1 MVFLFVKTHQFLH
14 TLFTILQN
22 NLSLFYTFCSLNG
35 RNMSRHFYLVF
46 FFLVLIIPSVL
57 RAQSKVSGY
66 TKDDLGM
73 AVELVNVILL
83 ALPDSTEAASTLSD
97 SLGHYQF
104 ENVKPGEYVLVA
116 MQLGYERS
124 ISKPLSIGDSS
135 EVVFPFVLIS
145 EEKDRTE
152 ITVTGKRP
160 VVRQDADKMVVSVE
174 NMLAAS
180 GLSAIDVLKRSP
192 GISVDKDGGITLRG
206 KAGVLIMLDDKPL
219 YMTAEQAGNLLKAIP
234 SDQIKE
240 IEIITTPS
248 AKYDAAG
255 NAGIINIR
263 LKKGAY
269 EGFNGSA
276 NVSYGQGRYHKFTA
290 GINSTY
296 KKNKVMLNGGYQYNN
311 KLELEEDYIDR
322 LYQSPTSEFSKLN
335 SYTYYRAPRENHT
348 VTLSGSYQFTDR
360 TSVSLDLIG
369 SYGEYGWDG
378 TGSSYLYKNN
388 GKINNSYLTTD
399 YGSYGESN
407 VNTSLGFSH
416 KLDTNG
422 TVISGTANYNRYTG
436 VSNKRF
442 EIQNYDSLNVND
454 GDPFLYIF
462 RDPSYNNQYSVKT
475 DFAGKAF
482 KTIKVEAGLKV
493 MITEKS
499 NPANITITQGG
510 MPADSSNSFDYKDGI
525 YAGYFTLNRNFGKKW
540 KAQAGL
546 RVEHT
551 EISGV
556 QKQLDTSF
564 TRSYTD
570 LFPSGNLTFD
580 ATDKMSYT
588 ILYSRRIQR
597 PNPWELNPV
606 LAITDPYTSWGGN
619 AYLQPEYTDNIELS
633 QSLFSG
639 YVVTTVNYSY
649 TKQPITWVVVTDTA
663 TLQTLTQPRNLE
675 KRDNMGISLA
685 VNMPI
690 TKWWTTSFYALLYK
704 NRFVGDMGSGAIEQ
718 TQTAWNANTTQTFTL
733 SKKTTAE
740 ISGFYNSTSLYGL
753 RRVAPRMQLNLA
765 VQKKI
770 MANKAT
776 LKVAVNDVFWTN
788 VWYTDSTIDN
798 INTKTGGWWDNRTV
812 MLSFSYKFGNVVN
825 RFQ

>member
-1 MVFLFVKTHQFLH
+1 MT
-14 TLFTILQN
+14 
-22 NLSLFYTFCSLNG
+22 
-35 RNMSRHFYLVF
+35 RHFYLIF
-46 FFLVLIIPSVL
+46 IFWVLSLPSVSM
-57 RAQSKVSGY
+57 AQSTISGFV
-66 TKDDLGM
+66 KDDAGLT
-73 AVELVNVILL
+73 VELVNVVLL
-83 ALPDSTEAASTLSD
+83 QLPDSTEAAVAFSD
-97 SLGHYQF
+97 SLGAYTF
-104 ENVKPGEYVLVA
+104 ENVKPNDYVLVA
-116 MQLGYERS
+116 MQLGYEKI
-124 ISKPLSIGDSS
+124 ISKSFTIDDSS
-135 EVVFPFVLIS
+135 TVEFHFTLVS

-160 VVRQDADKMVVSVE
+160 VVRQEADKMVVSVE
-174 NMLAAS
+174 NMLATS

-192 GISVDKDGGITLRG
+192 GISVDKDGAITLRG
-206 KAGVLIMLDDKPL
+206 KTGVLILLDDRPL

-269 EGFNGSA
+269 EGFNGST
-276 NVSYGQGRYHKFTA
+276 NISYGQGRYHKFTA
-290 GINSTY
+290 GVNSTY
-296 KKNKVMLNGGYQYNN
+296 KKNKVTLNGGYQYNN

-322 LYQSPTSEFSKLN
+322 MYQSPTSEFSKLH

-348 VTLSGSYQFTDR
+348 LTLSGSYNFTER

-378 TGSSYLYKNN
+378 TGSSYLYKKN
-388 GKINNSYLTTD
+388 GNINNSYFTTD

-407 VNTSLGFSH
+407 INTSLGFNH

-436 VSNKRF
+436 ISNKRF
-442 EIQNYDSLNVND
+442 EIQNYDSLYVND

-462 RDPSYNNQYSVKT
+462 RDPSYNNQYSVKA
-475 DFAGKAF
+475 DFTGKAV
-482 KTIKVEAGLKV
+482 KSIKVEAGLKA
-493 MITEKS
+493 MITDKS
-499 NPANITITQGG
+499 NPAHITITQNGI
-510 MPADSSNSFDYKDGI
+510 PADSSNSFDYKDGI
-525 YAGYFTLNRNFGKKW
+525 YAGYLTLNRSFGKKW

-551 EISGV
+551 EINGI

-570 LFPSGNLTFD
+570 LFPSGNLTYN

-606 LAITDPYTSWGGN
+606 LAITDPYTAWGGN
-619 AYLQPEYTDNIELS
+619 AYLQPEYTDNVELS

-675 KRDNMGISLA
+675 KRDNMGVSIA

-690 TKWWTTSFYALLYK
+690 TKWWTTSCYALFYQ
-704 NRFVGDMGSGAIEQ
+704 NRFVGDMGSGDIEQ
-718 TQTAWNANTTQTFTL
+718 KQTAWNANTTQTFTL

-776 LKVAVNDVFWTN
+776 LKLAVNDVFWTN
-788 VWYTDSTIDN
+788 VWYTNSTIDN
-798 INTKTGGWWDNRTV
+798 VYTETGGWWDNRTV
-812 MLSFSYKFGNVVN
+812 
-825 RFQ
+825 